1 MPKGKGGGIIPD
13 VTIQEHHDIVCDK
26 LRDIDDDTDCI
37 LKQIGERKMSDGF
50 DMGILTGMLNQ
61 RGIDPN
67 ALIAMLGNKR
77 DGWGE
82 GGGVW
87 LILFFLFMLGMGGNG
102 WFGRNNN
109 QLDNCGIDKTI
120 FNQSNYEQIQ
130 SAINTQGTRQ
140 EMAINQLANNLN
152 CDADSIKSA
161 LFSISKDVALNNGG
175 IINAIDRCC
184 CENRQAISDCCCKT
198 NLAIERGFCGV
209 NSNIQDVRFLI
220 SSSQSAQ
227 DNLIQSLFSQQN
239 AYLADQFCQI
249 KMRELESKNEALRD
263 KVAELRE
270 NANTTR
276 ILEAIANKDVVSG
289 TYNTTGSTF
298 TGTIS

>member
-1 MPKGKGGGIIPD
+1 M
-13 VTIQEHHDIVCDK
+13 TLQEHHDIVCDK

-50 DMGILTGMLNQ
+50 DMGVLTGMLNQ
-61 RGIDPN
+61 KGIDPN

-102 WFGRNNN
+102 WFGRNNAQADSCN
-109 QLDNCGIDKTI
+109 IDKTI
-120 FNQSNYEQIQ
+120 FNQSNYDQIM

-152 CDADSIKSA
+152 CDVNTVKSA
-161 LFSISKDVALNNGG
+161 LCSIDKDLALVNGSVM
-175 IINAIDRCC
+175 NAIDKNCCAVGQQISQCC
-184 CENRQAISDCCCKT
+184 CNVTR
-198 NLAIERGFCGV
+198 AIENQGCQTRAD
-209 NSNIQDVRFLI
+209 IQDVRFLI
-220 SSSQSAQ
+220 SSTQSAQ
-227 DNLIQSLFSQQN
+227 DNLIQSLFAQQN
-239 AYLADQFCQI
+239 SMILDQFCQV

-263 KVAELRE
+263 KVIELRE
-270 NANTTR
+270 NANTNR

-289 TYNTTGSTF
+289 TYNSTASTF
-298 TGTIS
+298 SGTIS

>member
-1 MPKGKGGGIIPD
+1 M
-13 VTIQEHHDIVCDK
+13 TIQEHHDIVCDK

-50 DMGILTGMLNQ
+50 DMGVLTGMLNQ
-61 RGIDPN
+61 KGIDPN

-102 WFGRNNN
+102 WFGRNNAQADSCN
-109 QLDNCGIDKTI
+109 IDKTI
-120 FNQSNYEQIQ
+120 FNQSNYDQIM

-140 EMAINQLANNLN
+140 EMAINQLASNLN
-152 CDADSIKSA
+152 CDVNTVKSA
-161 LFSISKDVALNNGG
+161 LCSIDKDLALVNGSVM
-175 IINAIDRCC
+175 NAIDKNCCAVGQQISQCC
-184 CENRQAISDCCCKT
+184 CNITR
-198 NLAIERGFCGV
+198 AIENQGCQTRAD
-209 NSNIQDVRFLI
+209 IQDVRFLI
-220 SSSQSAQ
+220 SSTQSAQ
-227 DNLIQSLFSQQN
+227 DNLIQSLFAQQN
-239 AYLADQFCQI
+239 SMILDQFCQV

-263 KVAELRE
+263 KVIELRE
-270 NANTTR
+270 NANTNR

-289 TYNTTGSTF
+289 TYSSTGSTF